1 MTLLIFIVVLSISI
15 IPLVLLRKFRCYCE
29 NFSDRSINKENKK
42 SFSSVIIPCKGTDF
56 EFEQNLEALT
66 QLDSERFEVIFVTA
80 TDSDPARESIMKVIE
95 KLRNRGLVVKLMT
108 AGIKDTCAQKLY
120 NLVQGV
126 KAANPSSEFLIFID
140 ADIRL
145 EQEMLT
151 SLVQPL
157 SDNSVGA
164 ATGFPVFI
172 PSDRISSIV
181 RFAWGLGGLLMLADK
196 NKVFTHGAINAIRHQ
211 DFYTLQ
217 IEEKYLNSVS
227 DSLTLTSVI
236 RKNKKEIVFVP
247 NAIVPSPDNTN
258 LIDLIK
264 WSNRLTILSRIYNP
278 NFWKM
283 IFLNYASVS
292 FLFIFLFLS
301 LINNFS
307 LENLFI
313 LLMYV
318 FSYQLLQMYTFYLNF
333 NFIINLLPEKFRI
346 ELINLKWKILL
357 YSPLALPLILLNL
370 VVSLFSKT
378 ITWRQITYKIYSDK
392 KVEII
397 NGA

>member
-1 MTLLIFIVVLSISI
+1 MTLLIFIIVLGISI
-15 IPLVLLRKFRCYCE
+15 IPLVLLRKFRSYCE
-29 NFSDRSINKENKK
+29 NFSERYINSENKK

-56 EFEQNLEALT
+56 EFEKNLEALT

-80 TDSDPARESIMKVIE
+80 TDNDPARDSIMKVIE

-126 KAANPSSEFLIFID
+126 KGANPSSEFLIFID

-227 DSLTLTSVI
+227 DSLTLASVI

-313 LLMYV
+313 LLMYI
-318 FSYQLLQMYTFYLNF
+318 FSYQLLQMYTFYINF

-397 NGA
+397 NGV

>member
-1 MTLLIFIVVLSISI
+1 MTLLIFIIVLSISI
-15 IPLVLLRKFRCYCE
+15 IPLVLLRKFRSYCE
-29 NFSDRSINKENKK
+29 NFSERYISSENKK

-56 EFEQNLEALT
+56 EFEKNLEALT
-66 QLDSERFEVIFVTA
+66 QLDSEWFEVIFVTA
-80 TDSDPARESIMKVIE
+80 TDNDPARESIMKVIE

-126 KAANPSSEFLIFID
+126 KGANPSSEFLIFID

-145 EQEMLT
+145 EQEMLI

-227 DSLTLTSVI
+227 DSLTLASVI

-318 FSYQLLQMYTFYLNF
+318 FSYQLLQMYTFYINF

-397 NGA
+397 NGV